1 MQLIRTEDAVGSVL
15 CHDITQ
21 IIPGVVKDAVFR
33 KGHVV
38 TEEDV
43 PVLLS
48 VGKEHLYVWEKQEGM
63 LHENDAAEVLRQVCQ
78 GEHMNA
84 SEAKEGKIELTAQCD
99 GLLKINRE
107 KLNQVNALGQI
118 VLASRHGNFPV
129 KKGDKIVGMRVVP
142 LVIEEEKMNH
152 VKELCGE
159 EPIFT
164 ILPFHQMK
172 VGIVTTGS
180 EVYHGRIT
188 DKFTPVVKAKLEEAG
203 MEVLGNVLCDDDSQ
217 MVTDAISEWIAKG
230 AEFVVCTGG
239 MSVDPDDRTPLSIR
253 NATDEVITY
262 GAPVL
267 PGAMFMLAY
276 KGEIPVAGLP
286 GCVMYARRTIFD
298 LVLPRIAAG
307 ERLSVEDFYSAWR
320 RRTLPE
326 LRSMYLSEIVD
337 LENNKMKENWG
348 MNSFY
353 VNLQAELADEKE
365 ELWAQTRI
373 DGAEAG
379 KKILLKGEPKDTDSV
394 FVDEKGERI
403 FQERISRPAKLVIC
417 GAGHVSMPIIRMG
430 KMLGFHVTVVEDR
443 PKFADDARR
452 AEADQVYC
460 EPFEDGLAKIKG
472 DTDTW
477 FVIVTRGHR
486 YDTDCLRTILG
497 KPRAYVGMMGSKRRT
512 EIVKDQLEAEGV
524 ERDMLEAVH
533 TPIGLKIAAETPEE
547 IAVSIMAEIIQI
559 EKQPCKERRIFQ

>member
-1 MQLIRTEDAVGSVL
+1 MKLIRTEDAVGSVL

-107 KLNQVNALGQI
+107 KLNEVNALGQI

-276 KGEIPVAGLP
+276 IGEIPVAGLP

-307 ERLSVEDFYSAWR
+307 ERLSVEDFTVLGEGGLCLNCEVCTY
-320 RRTLPE
+320 P
-326 LRSMYLSEIVD
+326 
-337 LENNKMKENWG
+337 NCG
-348 MNSFY
+348 F
-353 VNLQAELADEKE
+353 
-365 ELWAQTRI
+365 
-373 DGAEAG
+373 G
-379 KKILLKGEPKDTDSV
+379 K
-394 FVDEKGERI
+394 
-403 FQERISRPAKLVIC
+403 
-417 GAGHVSMPIIRMG
+417 
-430 KMLGFHVTVVEDR
+430 
-443 PKFADDARR
+443 
-452 AEADQVYC
+452 
-460 EPFEDGLAKIKG
+460 
-472 DTDTW
+472 
-477 FVIVTRGHR
+477 
-486 YDTDCLRTILG
+486 
-497 KPRAYVGMMGSKRRT
+497 
-512 EIVKDQLEAEGV
+512 
-524 ERDMLEAVH
+524 
-533 TPIGLKIAAETPEE
+533 
-547 IAVSIMAEIIQI
+547 
-559 EKQPCKERRIFQ
+559 

>member
-1 MQLIRTEDAVGSVL
+1 
-15 CHDITQ
+15 
-21 IIPGVVKDAVFR
+21 
-33 KGHVV
+33 
-38 TEEDV
+38 
-43 PVLLS
+43 
-48 VGKEHLYVWEKQEGM
+48 
-63 LHENDAAEVLRQVCQ
+63 
-78 GEHMNA
+78 
-84 SEAKEGKIELTAQCD
+84 
-99 GLLKINRE
+99 
-107 KLNQVNALGQI
+107 
-118 VLASRHGNFPV
+118 
-129 KKGDKIVGMRVVP
+129 MRVVP

-217 MVTDAISEWIAKG
+217 MVTDAINEWIAKG

-307 ERLSVEDFYSAWR
+307 ERLSVEDFTVLGEGGLCLNCEVCTY
-320 RRTLPE
+320 PNCGFG
-326 LRSMYLSEIVD
+326 
-337 LENNKMKENWG
+337 NNKMKENWG

-353 VNLQAELADEKE
+353 VNLQAELADAKE

-394 FVDEKGERI
+394 FVDEQGERI

-512 EIVKDQLEAEGV
+512 AIVKDQLEAEGF
-524 ERDMLEAVH
+524 ERDVLEAVH

-559 EKQPCKERRIFQ
+559 KNSRAKSGGYSSELLEEILKEDECGKVLATIISRKGSAPRGVGTKMLVCGDGRIIDTIGGGCVESEIIQKALLMIRTEQEGFQVCKVDMTAEAAEDEGMVCGGVVEVMLERVK